1 MRRVAIVTGGGRGI
15 GAEIAQVLAAANCV
29 VAVADIDGANAS
41 ATAAALAGS
50 GHIGITLDVSDEG
63 AVEAAFERVELELGP
78 VAVLVCAAGKLL
90 LQDGRRPL
98 ITETA
103 LGNWQEMLAVNTTGP
118 FLCARA
124 MLRRRTDNPVPNGR
138 IVTFSSCAAQLGGYN
153 ASAAYIAAKAAVLG
167 LTKAIAREAAP
178 LGITANAIAPGIID
192 TEMLRLAA
200 GGAGKTPANPAAVPL
215 GRIGTA
221 REVADA
227 VGFLVSEAASYVTGT
242 TMDVNGG
249 YRMQ

>member
-1 MRRVAIVTGGGRGI
+1 MALVTGGGRGI
-15 GAEIAQVLAAANCV
+15 GAEIARVLADAGCR
-29 VAVADIDGANAS
+29 VAVADIDVANAA
-41 ATAAALAGS
+41 ATAAALPGE
-50 GHIGITLDVSDEG
+50 GHLGLGVDVSDER
-63 AVEAAFERVELELGP
+63 AVEAGFDRVEAELGP
-78 VAVLVCAAGKLL
+78 VAVLICAAGKLL

-98 ITETA
+98 ITETN
-103 LGNWQEMLAVNTTGP
+103 LDNWQEMLAVNTTGP

-124 MLRRRTDNPVPNGR
+124 FLRRRAEKAVPHGR

-178 LGITANAIAPGIID
+178 LGITANAVAPGIIN

-200 GGAGKTPANPAAVPL
+200 GGAGQTPASPASVPL
-215 GRIGTA
+215 GRIGTP

-227 VGFLVSEAASYVTGT
+227 VAFLASEAASYVTGT